1 MAYSYYIYYRV
12 TPEKAESCEVR
23 VLELMSAI
31 KERTGIAGRLLKK
44 RSEPL
49 LWMEVYENVRDDAK
63 FELALEQ
70 AVGQLDLA
78 DCLQDASERRGG
90 RFVGGPPGAPPPFRG
105 PPPPLPPAPRGQTP
119 RGG

>member
-12 TPEKAESCEVR
+12 TSDKAETCEVR
-23 VLELMSAI
+23 VLELMSAL

-63 FELALEQ
+63 FELELQQ
-70 AVGQLDLA
+70 AAADLKVGE
-78 DCLQDASERRGG
+78 CLQETGRRTEC
-90 RFVGGPPGAPPPFRG
+90 FEA
-105 PPPPLPPAPRGQTP
+105 
-119 RGG
+119 